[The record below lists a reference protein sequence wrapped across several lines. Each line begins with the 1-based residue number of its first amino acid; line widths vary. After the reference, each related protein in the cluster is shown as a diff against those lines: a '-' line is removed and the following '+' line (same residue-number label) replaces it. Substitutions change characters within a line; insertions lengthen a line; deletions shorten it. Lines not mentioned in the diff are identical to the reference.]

1 MSVTDDLSQH
11 LTAKRTDRRRF
22 MNHAG
27 IAGLSI
33 LGASALATTAT
44 NVAAQSSAPEITDA
58 NILNFALNLEYLEA
72 EYYLRAAFGR
82 GLNPS
87 DIDGIGPLGGVSGGT
102 PVPFVSDVIRQYA
115 EEIALDEEAHVKF
128 LRTALAG
135 ARVARPEI
143 DLSTSFTNA
152 ARAAGIVGPTGTFNP
167 FADENNFLLGAFIF
181 EDVGVTA
188 YKGAARFIE
197 NKDILE
203 AAAGL
208 LAVEAYHASE
218 VRTVLFG
225 RGQDTPSLLDT
236 AQKISDLRDA
246 ADGADDLDQGLVGA
260 NGRANI
266 VPTDSNALAFSRT
279 TSQVLSIVYLGG
291 RAGAFGFFP
300 QRLNGAI
307 S

>member
-1 MSVTDDLSQH
+1 
-11 LTAKRTDRRRF
+11 
-22 MNHAG
+22 
-27 IAGLSI
+27 
-33 LGASALATTAT
+33 
-44 NVAAQSSAPEITDA
+44 
-58 NILNFALNLEYLEA
+58 
-72 EYYLRAAFGR
+72 
-82 GLNPS
+82 
-87 DIDGIGPLGGVSGGT
+87 
-102 PVPFVSDVIRQYA
+102 
-115 EEIALDEEAHVKF
+115 
-128 LRTALAG
+128 
-135 ARVARPEI
+135 
-143 DLSTSFTNA
+143 
-152 ARAAGIVGPTGTFNP
+152 
-167 FADENNFLLGAFIF
+167 
-181 EDVGVTA
+181 VTA

-266 VPTDSNALAFSRT
+266 VPTDSNALAFSRS